1 MILVRRALVQTKS
14 KGEKMK
20 KIILLTLLAGLV
32 ACGEDPKEKEK
43 RDLQVRLDKMKQ
55 CLEYADQDTCED
67 KVQLRVF
74 KDDKTNQYML
84 KDNKTGNFVLPTQG
98 QDGQPQYQT
107 FQSYPP
113 PQVINNYVPVQN
125 HSNMDFVLG
134 TMMGMTMAHAF
145 AGGPGYYA
153 PRSAYY
159 GGNSTTINKTT
170 IIKNYDRSY
179 KDASNNTDRDRRK
192 ALVEQRRRDKQA
204 QELRQQR
211 DTFRQ
216 QQKAEANK
224 TTRGGFGSTSSNSS
238 SSNRSMASRSST
250 SSSPYPTTRS
260 SSSTTRSSSSYG
272 SSSSSRSSSYG
283 SSSRS
288 SSYSSRSSSSSG
300 RRR

>member
-1 MILVRRALVQTKS
+1 
-14 KGEKMK
+14 MK
-20 KIILLTLLAGLV
+20 KIISILLLASLV

-43 RDLQVRLDKMKQ
+43 KDLTVRLDKMKQ
-55 CLEYADQDTCED
+55 CLEYADQDTCEE

-134 TMMGMTMAHAF
+134 TMMGMTMAHAM
-145 AGGPGYYA
+145 GGPGYYM
-153 PRSAYY
+153 PRSSYY
-159 GGNSTTINKTT
+159 GGNTTINKTT

-179 KDASNNTDRDRRK
+179 KDASNNTERDRRK

-211 DTFRQ
+211 DTYRQ

-238 SSNRSMASRSST
+238 STNRTMASRSPNT
-250 SSSPYPTTRS
+250 SSNYP
-260 SSSTTRSSSSYG
+260 TTRSSSSYG

-283 SSSRS
+283 SSSSSRS
-288 SSYSSRSSSSSG
+288 SSYSSGSSRSYSSSSSG